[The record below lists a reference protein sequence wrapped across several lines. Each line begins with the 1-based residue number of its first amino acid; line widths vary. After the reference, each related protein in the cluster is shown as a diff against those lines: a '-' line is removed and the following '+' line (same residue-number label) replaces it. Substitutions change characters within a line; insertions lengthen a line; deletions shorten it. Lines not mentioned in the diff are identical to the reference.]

1 MGTHISPYA
10 RAVKTTIDIA
20 DALMAEVK
28 AAAAQDGRTVRS
40 LVEEG
45 LRKLLAE
52 RAEAPPVK
60 TLRDATFPRVGPGS
74 GMRPEFA
81 NWDVLAAEIY
91 GLPPLDE

>member
-1 MGTHISPYA
+1 M
-10 RAVKTTIDIA
+10 KTTIDIA

-52 RAEAPPVK
+52 RAETPRVR
-60 TLRDATFPRVGPGS
+60 TLRDATFTGT
-74 GMRPEFA
+74 GMNPEFVNA
-81 NWDVLAAEIY
+81 PWETLAELVY
-91 GLPPLDE
+91 ELPRMDD

>member
-1 MGTHISPYA
+1 
-10 RAVKTTIDIA
+10 VKTTIDIA

-52 RAEAPPVK
+52 RAETPRVR
-60 TLRDATFPRVGPGS
+60 TLRDATFTGT
-74 GMRPEFA
+74 GMNPEFVNA
-81 NWDVLAAEIY
+81 PWETFAELVY
-91 GLPPLDE
+91 ELPRMDD

>member
-1 MGTHISPYA
+1 M
-10 RAVKTTIDIA
+10 KTTIDIA

-52 RAEAPPVK
+52 RAETPRVR
-60 TLRDATFPRVGPGS
+60 TLRDATFTGS
-74 GMRPEFA
+74 GMNPEFVNA
-81 NWDVLAAEIY
+81 PWDTFAELIY
-91 GLPPLDE
+91 ELPRMDD

>member
-1 MGTHISPYA
+1 M
-10 RAVKTTIDIA
+10 KTTIDIA

-52 RAEAPPVK
+52 RAETPRVR
-60 TLRDATFPRVGPGS
+60 TLRDATFTGT
-74 GMRPEFA
+74 GMNPEFVNA
-81 NWDVLAAEIY
+81 PWETFAELVY
-91 GLPPLDE
+91 ELPRMDD

>member
-1 MGTHISPYA
+1 M
-10 RAVKTTIDIA
+10 KTTIDIA

-52 RAEAPPVK
+52 RAEAPPVRA
-60 TLRDATFPRVGPGS
+60 LRDATFTGS
-74 GMRPEFA
+74 GMNPEFVNA
-81 NWDVLAAEIY
+81 PWDAFAELIY
-91 GLPPLDE
+91 ELPRLDD

>member
-1 MGTHISPYA
+1 V
-10 RAVKTTIDIA
+10 VKTTIDIA

-52 RAEAPPVK
+52 RAEAPPVR
-60 TLRDATFPRVGPGS
+60 TLRDATFTGT
-74 GMRPEFA
+74 GMNPEFVDA
-81 NWDVLAAEIY
+81 PWEVFAELIY
-91 GLPPLDE
+91 GLPRMDD